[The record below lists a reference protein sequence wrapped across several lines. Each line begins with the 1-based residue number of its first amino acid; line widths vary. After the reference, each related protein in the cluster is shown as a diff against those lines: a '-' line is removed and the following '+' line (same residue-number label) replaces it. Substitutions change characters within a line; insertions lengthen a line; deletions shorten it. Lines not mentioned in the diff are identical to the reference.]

1 MIWRPSCW
9 SLERSTYSDLFIYF
23 FYKNT
28 CSWELCEVRLWK
40 YFSKYIAPCQ
50 QKLLLST
57 ITTQTLNLR
66 LTECAVLLYLAEKY
80 LTRNEFCLFVYLEKV
95 IHIFT
100 FSQLDYCFSLY
111 CGLKCKANSQLQ
123 PISKCSSLTS
133 DRQTKRGS
141 YRSCA
146 GVTSSLRKI
155 DFENLPSCLG
165 TLQLQV
171 KVGELFQIT
180 GKCKWHLAYRQTG
193 GKFLL
198 LINSNK
204 IQW

>member
-1 MIWRPSCW
+1 M
-9 SLERSTYSDLFIYF
+9 LFLF
-23 FYKNT
+23 LFFLFYKNT
-28 CSWELCEVRLWK
+28 CIWEFCEVRLWK

-50 QKLLLST
+50 QKLLLSI

-165 TLQLQV
+165 SLTATSKSWWTLSDYWKVQV
-171 KVGELFQIT
+171 TFSI
-180 GKCKWHLAYRQTG
+180 QTNG
-193 GKFLL
+193 GKVPTVDKF
-198 LINSNK
+198 K
-204 IQW
+204 